1 MGSTDAQHQTVTTLA
16 ASGGPLAP
24 DPDRAFQLETGRLIR
39 ARLELATP
47 LYLVFVGL
55 VVAVESQTA
64 GNAGVTFAYALE
76 VLICVA
82 AVTANRMRRFADA
95 ARSIALLCMCS
106 LAVVMLAY
114 SAAVG
119 NAWDAVAIGQ
129 VCLMTCIAIVLPW
142 GWRPQLALVVVS
154 CGGFLL
160 SLAFLQRTT
169 PAVYPVVGL
178 LTSGT
183 TSVWAAFLLDR
194 YRFQSFAHAADL
206 SSAYARQQEEA
217 EVSTALLHANELLG
231 ADVGRADLL
240 ERVNQLVVDVL
251 GTEWSSTFVFDE
263 QARGFRF
270 VGNVGS
276 DPDAQS
282 ELASIDFPPSSMP
295 IYEELRHG
303 RLVEIADPAG
313 QQLIP
318 PHLLQ
323 HWKIG
328 ALLCAPIFR
337 HERLVGTVGTGYS
350 SRSGPF
356 SRKQRRLLVGIAS
369 ALAMGTE
376 NQRLI
381 RDLRAANRLKSD
393 FVATMSHELRT
404 PLNVIL
410 GYAEMLGEE
419 ARTHTDVE
427 LFAGRIQRSGRELLE
442 LIDAT
447 LDLGRM
453 ESGRD
458 ALRLEPVSVATLL
471 AEVETEVDAV
481 ARTRGLP
488 VVWRSPLGA
497 LTLFTDRVKLK
508 TVLKNLVG
516 NAIKYT
522 PQGSVEVAADR
533 DGDELV
539 VRVTDT
545 GVGIAAHDVQAI
557 FEMFR
562 RIDGA
567 ATRAVGGVGLGL
579 YIVRQLVDRL
589 GGSIGVEST
598 PGVGSTFVVR
608 VPLRLVRPSHLSSGD
623 LRSSSDAA

>member
-1 MGSTDAQHQTVTTLA
+1 MGSTDTQHEIRTTPAPSIGA
-16 ASGGPLAP
+16 AS
-24 DPDRAFQLETGRLIR
+24 DPDRAFQLETRRLIR
-39 ARLELATP
+39 SRLELSTT
-47 LYLVFVGL
+47 LFLIFMGI
-55 VVAVESQTA
+55 VVAIESATS
-64 GNAGVTFAYALE
+64 GGSGVLLAYALE
-76 VLICVA
+76 MLICVA
-82 AVTANRMRRFADA
+82 AVIANRTRSCEPA
-95 ARSIALLCMCS
+95 ARTIALLCMCG
-106 LAVVMLAY
+106 LAVVMLVY

-119 NAWDAVAIGQ
+119 NAWEAVAVGQ
-129 VCLMTCIAIVLPW
+129 ICLMTCIAIVLPW
-142 GWRPQLALVVVS
+142 GWRPQLVLVAVS
-154 CGGFLL
+154 SVGFLL
-160 SLAFLQRTT
+160 STTFLHRTT
-169 PAVYPVVGL
+169 PAVYPLVGL

-194 YRFQSFAHAADL
+194 FRFQSFAHAADL

-217 EVSTALLHANELLG
+217 EVSTALLHANELLA
-231 ADVGRADLL
+231 ADVGRGDLL

-263 QARGFRF
+263 QTRGFRF

-276 DPDAQS
+276 DNESKNDF
-282 ELASIDFPPSSMP
+282 ASIDFPPSSMP

-303 RLVEIADPAG
+303 RLVEIADAAG

-323 HWKIG
+323 HWNIG
-328 ALLCAPIFR
+328 SLLCAPIFR
-337 HERLVGTVGTGYS
+337 DERLVGTIGTGYRA
-350 SRSGPF
+350 RSGPF

-419 ARTHTDVE
+419 AQTRDEVE

-458 ALRLEPVSVATLL
+458 DLRLEPVSVATLL

-481 ARTRGLP
+481 ARARGLP
-488 VVWRSPLGA
+488 VVWRSTLGA
-497 LTLFTDRVKLK
+497 LTIATDRVKFK
-508 TVLKNLVG
+508 TVIKNLVG

-522 PQGSVEVAADR
+522 PEGSVEVAADR
-533 DGDELV
+533 DGDDLM
-539 VRVTDT
+539 VRVSDT
-545 GVGIAAHDVQAI
+545 GVGIAPHDVQAI

-589 GGSIGVEST
+589 GGSIAVEST
-598 PGVGSTFVVR
+598 PGIGSTFVVR
-608 VPLRLVRPSHLSSGD
+608 VPMRLVRPGWASSSD
-623 LRSSSDAA
+623 LRSPPA